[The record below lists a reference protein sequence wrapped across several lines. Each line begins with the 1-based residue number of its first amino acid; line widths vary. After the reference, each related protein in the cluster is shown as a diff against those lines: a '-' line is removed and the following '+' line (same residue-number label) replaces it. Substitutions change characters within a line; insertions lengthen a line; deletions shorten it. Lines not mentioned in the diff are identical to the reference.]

1 MMSSFG
7 ILFILVGGLAMLG
20 VVLASQASERTLAG
34 RVELARG
41 GPAQKAE
48 AADPEARPS
57 ALERGLAA
65 VQSMF
70 MFRMRRQW
78 GVATRPLFLL
88 VVGFGAA
95 IIVWV
100 LLSFATHAASYV
112 ALLSAIAAFFLV
124 PRLIIMREQRR
135 ADRLF
140 SELLPDGIDMVVRI
154 VRAGMPVGA
163 AVRAVGQEGNPPL
176 STTFSQVADQASI
189 GVPFDEALSR
199 IAAAIG
205 NVDFR
210 FFAVAVALQ
219 QMTGGNLAATLETLS
234 TIIRRRR
241 AVLLKAH
248 AASAEVRMSATVLG
262 AIPIVVMGAL
272 LLVAPGYLQPLFSD
286 WRGNVILGIAAFLL
300 VSAIITMRTMIRNAL
315 AT

>member
-1 MMSSFG
+1 MASSFG
-7 ILFILVGGLAMLG
+7 ILFILVGGLALLG

-41 GPAQKAE
+41 GPVQKME
-48 AADPEARPS
+48 AADPEAPS
-57 ALERGLAA
+57 ALERGLGS

-78 GVATRPLFLL
+78 GVTTRPLFLL
-88 VVGFGAA
+88 FVGFGGA

-100 LLSFATHAASYV
+100 VLSFATHVASYV
-112 ALLSAIAAFFLV
+112 ALLCSVAAFFLV

-205 NVDFR
+205 NADFR

-262 AIPIVVMGAL
+262 AIPIVVLGAL
-272 LLVAPGYLQPLFSD
+272 LLVAPTYLQPLFSD